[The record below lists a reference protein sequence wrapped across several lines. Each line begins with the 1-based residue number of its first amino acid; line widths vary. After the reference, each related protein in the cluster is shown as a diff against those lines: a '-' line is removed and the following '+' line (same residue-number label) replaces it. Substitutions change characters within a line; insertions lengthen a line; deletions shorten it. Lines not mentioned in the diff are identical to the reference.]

1 MPETVTFTDRG
12 AAKMQ
17 EILATVSEAEGA
29 GLRIDVISGGCSGYQ
44 YRLALDEPG
53 ATDTVFED
61 RGVRIVVDTDHLAFV
76 RGAEVDYVE
85 DASGPRF
92 RVDNPNVVY
101 GCGCGNS
108 FVLRDEAEA
117 ASAA

>member
-1 MPETVTFTDRG
+1 MSDTVTFTDRG

-17 EILATVSEAEGA
+17 EVLAAVQDADGA

-53 ATDTVFED
+53 ERDLVFED
-61 RGVRIVVDTDHLAFV
+61 RGVRIVVHDEHLPFV
-76 RGAEVDYVE
+76 RGAEVDYVD
-85 DASGPRF
+85 DAGGPSF
-92 RVDNPNVVY
+92 RVNNPNVVY

-108 FVLRDEAEA
+108 FVLREEAGA
-117 ASAA
+117 TA